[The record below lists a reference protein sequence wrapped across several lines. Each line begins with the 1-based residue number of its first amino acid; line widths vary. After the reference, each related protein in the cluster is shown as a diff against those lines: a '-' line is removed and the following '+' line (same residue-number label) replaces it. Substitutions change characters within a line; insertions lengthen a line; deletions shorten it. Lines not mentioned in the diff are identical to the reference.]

1 MNALVTILVW
11 NESFLSFHCSICF
24 SILGPLWWKLEQTQL
39 GLGFNMSFG
48 REHDLHKRRKGRNL
62 GLGLVLIGFV
72 GIMFGLTVVKVTEGQ
87 FAEALAGVSR
97 SE

>member
-1 MNALVTILVW
+1 
-11 NESFLSFHCSICF
+11 
-24 SILGPLWWKLEQTQL
+24 
-39 GLGFNMSFG
+39 MSFG
-48 REHDLHKRRKGRNL
+48 REHDLHKRRRGRNL

-87 FAEALAGVSR
+87 FAQALAGVSR

>member
-1 MNALVTILVW
+1 MKVKQT
-11 NESFLSFHCSICF
+11 S
-24 SILGPLWWKLEQTQL
+24 LGQ
-39 GLGFNMSFG
+39 GSSMSFG
-48 REHDLHKRRKGRNL
+48 REHDLHKRRKGRNF

-72 GIMFGLTVVKVTEGQ
+72 AIMFGLTVVKVTEGQ

>member
-1 MNALVTILVW
+1 M
-11 NESFLSFHCSICF
+11 EPS
-24 SILGPLWWKLEQTQL
+24 WWKLKQTYL
-39 GLGFNMSFG
+39 GQEFSMSFG

>member
-1 MNALVTILVW
+1 
-11 NESFLSFHCSICF
+11 
-24 SILGPLWWKLEQTQL
+24 
-39 GLGFNMSFG
+39 MSFG
-48 REHDLHKRRKGRNL
+48 REHHLHKRRKGRNI